1 MQIVFYGAGSCTPL
15 PSSSNVPFRSY
26 TGWYTEIGESSLL
39 FDIGAGV
46 IHKMLLDN
54 KDILRRPTH
63 TFITHFH
70 PDHCS
75 DLIALMQSRGVYNAN
90 EQKLQQMILGGPSG
104 LQKFI
109 DQVFYSVDSWSAFKN
124 ELDIS
129 QLLDL
134 KEAKEGVVFENKEFK
149 VSSSP
154 IKHFEDSVCYK
165 LEANGKT
172 IVYSGDMIYDETI
185 SNFGKNA
192 DLAILE
198 CSYPDR
204 KTLKWSHLC
213 PEDIG
218 KLSRLGNFKKVALTH
233 LYPPCHG
240 REDEMIQTIRSIHD
254 VEVIIAEDMMKIA
267 L

>member
-1 MQIVFYGAGSCTPL
+1 MQITFYGAGSCTPN
-15 PSSSNVPFRSY
+15 PKSSNIPFRSY
-26 TGWYTEIGESSLL
+26 TGWYIEIGDSSLL

-46 IHKMLLDN
+46 INKMLQDD
-54 KDILRRPTH
+54 KDILRKPTH

-90 EQKLQQMILGGPSG
+90 EEKLSKMVLGGPPG
-104 LQKFI
+104 LEKFVQ
-109 DQVFYSVDSWSAFKN
+109 QVFYSVDSWSAFKN

-134 KEAKEGVVFENKEFK
+134 KEVQQGLVFENSEFK
-149 VSSSP
+149 VSASP
-154 IKHFEDSVCYK
+154 IKHFEGSVCYK
-165 LEANGKT
+165 LETNGKT
-172 IVYSGDMIYDETI
+172 IVYSGDMVYDETI
-185 SNFGKNA
+185 SEFGKNA

-204 KTLKWSHLC
+204 KTLKWNHLC

-218 KLSRLGNFKKVALTH
+218 KLAKLGNFKKVVLTH

-240 REDEMIQTIRSIHD
+240 REDEMIKTIKDIHNI
-254 VEVIIAEDMMKIA
+254 EVIIAADMMKIS